1 MYSYGLYDDPDG
13 LNRIEYLEEMKAYRR
28 EVANYIRDKPKLYAL
43 ILQHLSNESLDAVQK
58 EAGWL
63 IIEQDANPEA
73 LKQLVENKHKVH
85 SASEVKAMV
94 KLVARTQLV
103 MMRQGAFESIMVFKQ
118 RYTNA
123 LFNSRKRILSY
134 KIWIKPWISSAK

>member
-1 MYSYGLYDDPDG
+1 
-13 LNRIEYLEEMKAYRR
+13 
-28 EVANYIRDKPKLYAL
+28 LYAL
-43 ILQHLSNESLDAVQK
+43 ILQHLSNKSLDAVQK

-63 IIEQDANPEA
+63 IIEQDVNPEA

-94 KLVARTQLV
+94 KLVARTQLA
-103 MMRQGAFESIMVFKQ
+103 MKRQGSFESIMVFKQ